1 MKTWKCAFFYLLIV
15 SLALAS
21 AAPSSAQSLT
31 GTLRGVVL
39 DQQNKVVP
47 DASITATSENT
58 GTSVTTT
65 SSSAGTYSIP
75 NLPSATY
82 KLKVEANGFAAY
94 LRTGIQVLSSQITEV
109 SVSLEIAGTATTVM
123 VESGAN
129 LLQTE
134 SSQISGSFEG
144 NSISDIPVQTGAFLS
159 VLNLAIFLPNT
170 TTQIGGTSGTGDSI
184 GGLRGR
190 GYSFCID
197 GTAN

>member
-15 SLALAS
+15 SLELAS

-39 DQQNKVVP
+39 DQQSKVVP
-47 DASITATSENT
+47 DASIAATSENT
-58 GTSVTTT
+58 GTSVKTT

-75 NLPSATY
+75 NLPSGTY
-82 KLKVEANGFAAY
+82 KIKVEANGFASY
-94 LRTGIQVLSSQITEV
+94 LRTGIQVLSSQVTEV
-109 SVSLEIAGTATTVM
+109 SVNLDIASATATVL

-129 LLQTE
+129 LVQTE
-134 SSQISGSFEG
+134 TSQISGSFEG
-144 NSISDIPVQTGAFLS
+144 NSISDIPVQSGAFLS

-170 TTQIGGTSGTGDSI
+170 TTQIGGTSGTGGSI

-190 GYSFCID
+190 
-197 GTAN
+197 